1 MALCTTLSPI
11 HSRCRSHPRTTSK
24 TSSSAPALATSKISN
39 NLSPNLHQI
48 HSTKLKTTTATRS
61 CTWPPATV
69 TRVSP
74 TPYPAPPRTFARRYV
89 DVIAYLLPLVDPKRL
104 SHRNHA
110 GSTALH
116 WAAVNRHLDVAQ
128 MLVNFSAGPGV
139 ALIDIKNEAGRSPLG
154 EAELAGW
161 DEGARW
167 FVQVMNLDEAKEA
180 QEVEEESPIDP
191 SQAIDVEIQDAD
203 GQIAKMTINPIASGP
218 DQDASRGQTE
228 TILLR
233 SMFSSLLFVD

>member
-1 MALCTTLSPI
+1 
-11 HSRCRSHPRTTSK
+11 
-24 TSSSAPALATSKISN
+24 
-39 NLSPNLHQI
+39 
-48 HSTKLKTTTATRS
+48 
-61 CTWPPATV
+61 
-69 TRVSP
+69 
-74 TPYPAPPRTFARRYV
+74 
-89 DVIAYLLPLVDPKRL
+89 
-104 SHRNHA
+104 
-110 GSTALH
+110 
-116 WAAVNRHLDVAQ
+116 